1 MNCEQAALLR
11 LLIFIFVVIVN
22 YFWIIL
28 SVDLIYLISTWDD
41 HGVKLFRRKRNTLF
55 IFLIQMTQHPP
66 YNSRYLQ
73 GASSFL
79 TAEQRSLV

>member
-28 SVDLIYLISTWDD
+28 SVDLIYLISTWND

-55 IFLIQMTQHPP
+55 IFLIQMLNIGKPTGRIEVQ
-66 YNSRYLQ
+66 S
-73 GASSFL
+73 L
-79 TAEQRSLV
+79 TLAYIVPNLA

>member
-22 YFWIIL
+22 YLWIIL
-28 SVDLIYLISTWDD
+28 SVDLIYLISTWND

-55 IFLIQMTQHPP
+55 IFLIQMLNILHIIIGI
-66 YNSRYLQ
+66 YRELLLS
-73 GASSFL
+73 
-79 TAEQRSLV
+79 

>member
-28 SVDLIYLISTWDD
+28 SVDLIYLISTWND
-41 HGVKLFRRKRNTLF
+41 HGVKLFRRKRNKLF
-55 IFLIQMTQHPP
+55 IFLIQMLNILHIIVGIYRELLLP
-66 YNSRYLQ
+66 
-73 GASSFL
+73 
-79 TAEQRSLV
+79 

>member
-28 SVDLIYLISTWDD
+28 SVDLIYLISTWND

-55 IFLIQMTQHPP
+55 IFLIQMLNILHIIVGI
-66 YNSRYLQ
+66 YRELLLS
-73 GASSFL
+73 
-79 TAEQRSLV
+79 

>member
-28 SVDLIYLISTWDD
+28 SVDLIYLIST
-41 HGVKLFRRKRNTLF
+41 
-55 IFLIQMTQHPP
+55 
-66 YNSRYLQ
+66 
-73 GASSFL
+73 
-79 TAEQRSLV
+79 